1 MVLEIQPVS
10 AENLNDWLSFF
21 DTEAFCD
28 NPEWS
33 GCYCGFY
40 FEADDPTWFATT
52 KEQNRETAIAHIGS
66 GRMTGYLAF
75 QEGKPVGWVHAGDRL
90 AFPRLCAASG
100 FVEAG
105 TRRDPSDHGSAPIG
119 RGKAVVC
126 FMIHPQHRGQGIAS
140 ALLDR
145 VVADAPGEGYDY
157 VEAYPF
163 RHATSCATHYHGP
176 SPMYE
181 KAGFQ
186 KMMTLP
192 EVEVWRRFL

>member
-1 MVLEIQPVS
+1 
-10 AENLNDWLSFF
+10 
-21 DTEAFCD
+21 
-28 NPEWS
+28 
-33 GCYCGFY
+33 
-40 FEADDPTWFATT
+40 
-52 KEQNRETAIAHIGS
+52 
-66 GRMTGYLAF
+66 MTGLLAYAD
-75 QEGKPVGWVHAGDRL
+75 GRPVGWVHAGDRL
-90 AFPRLCAASG
+90 GFPRLCAESG

-105 TRRDPSDHGSAPIG
+105 TRRDPANPGSGPIG

-126 FMIHPQHRGQGIAS
+126 FMIHPQHRGRGIAT

-145 VVADAPGEGYDY
+145 VVADAPAEGYAY

-176 SPMYE
+176 AVMYE

-192 EVEVWRRFL
+192 EVEVWRRYL